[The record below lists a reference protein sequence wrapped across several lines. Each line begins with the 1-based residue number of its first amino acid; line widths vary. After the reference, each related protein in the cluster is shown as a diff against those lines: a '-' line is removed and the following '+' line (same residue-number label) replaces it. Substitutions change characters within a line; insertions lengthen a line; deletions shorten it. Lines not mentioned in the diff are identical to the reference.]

1 MGKATEPC
9 LGMIVIACAMVAH
22 VRVNV
27 VIHCIVLVASG
38 KVSGQG
44 DLSHPH
50 VLQTYLQVYR
60 RASEE

>member
-1 MGKATEPC
+1 MGKAAESC
-9 LGMIVIACAMVAH
+9 LGMIVVGCDVVAH

-50 VLQTYLQVYR
+50 VLQTYL
-60 RASEE
+60 